1 MQRKQYE
8 CGLLIQVYHVQD
20 NGTSPMYL
28 AILLKNEGIVDKL
41 YKMSDHATSL
51 SYAGPNGPSALHAA
65 ATRGQGKML
74 AL

>member
-1 MQRKQYE
+1 
-8 CGLLIQVYHVQD
+8 
-20 NGTSPMYL
+20 MYL

-41 YKMSDHATSL
+41 YKMSDHDTSL
-51 SYAGPNGPSALHAA
+51 SYSGPNGQNALHAA

>member
-1 MQRKQYE
+1 
-8 CGLLIQVYHVQD
+8 
-20 NGTSPMYL
+20 MYM

-51 SYAGPNGPSALHAA
+51 SYSGPNGPNALHAA

>member
-1 MQRKQYE
+1 
-8 CGLLIQVYHVQD
+8 
-20 NGTSPMYL
+20 MYL

-41 YKMSDHATSL
+41 YKMSDHGTSL
-51 SYAGPNGPSALHAA
+51 SYSGPNGPNALHAA